1 MSSVTEIQRR
11 KVGTSFPLESRRCMC
26 ANRFHSPKYMNIQLF
41 PVGWDF
47 VNLAT
52 PTKRSCLLAEIMYLQ
67 LLFVIFCVDLNDMAT
82 TDDELVVYH

>member
-52 PTKRSCLLAEIMYLQ
+52 PTKHLSVRSCLLAEIMYIVFTVVIRY
-67 LLFVIFCVDLNDMAT
+67 LLCRFKRYGDN
-82 TDDELVVYH
+82 

>member
-52 PTKRSCLLAEIMYLQ
+52 PTKHLSVRSCLLAEIMYKVVIRY
-67 LLFVIFCVDLNDMAT
+67 LLCRFKRYGDN
-82 TDDELVVYH
+82 